1 MSDHANLVVL
11 APAAA
16 TLCVLAA
23 LRLAA
28 RVRRADAGT
37 PEMQAVARAIERG
50 AGVFL
55 RQEFGAVARFVA
67 VVAAA
72 LLAASALGVAGLRP
86 ATAFTF
92 VLGAAASLLT
102 GYIGMRVA
110 VQANVR
116 TAQAAGEGV
125 AAALRMAYGG
135 GSVTGLIVVGL
146 GIWGLVIAFGVVDLH
161 DAASFAAFNG
171 FAFGASSIALFAR
184 VGGGIFTK
192 AADIGADI
200 VGKLETGLAEDDPRN
215 PAAIADNVG
224 DNVGDVA
231 GMSADLFESYVG
243 SIVAAVALAAN
254 LRLGAAEV
262 ALPFL
267 LAAAGALASVV
278 AVWAAHFGRPRDGAE
293 AAAALRRGVVLAA
306 GLFAAGCAALG
317 AAGAASWA
325 HVAAAVLG
333 LVGGIA
339 IGALSEFYTAPGRG
353 PVREVAAAARAGAA
367 TVVLSGFAW
376 GMLSAALPVLA
387 VSAIALAAY
396 LLDGLFGIAVASVGM
411 LAITG
416 SIMAVDAYGPI
427 ADNAGGIAEMARLPR
442 GVREVTDQLDALGNS
457 TAAVGKGLAI
467 GSAALTALALFS
479 AYTEAARLPGLSLL
493 DAPTLAGL
501 LLGAAAPYVFA
512 AWAIRAVQRAAGEM
526 VEEVRRQFRE
536 VRGLLQGEAQPDAE
550 RCVAISSR
558 AALRE
563 MVLPGVAA
571 VLLPI
576 AVGLALGRSALGGLL
591 AGAVA
596 SGLVLAITMAN
607 AGAAWDNA
615 KKEIEAGLFG
625 GKGTPEHA
633 AAVVGDTV
641 GDPFKDTAGPSLNIL
656 IKVMCVA
663 ALLAAPLLR

>member
-1 MSDHANLVVL
+1 MPANANLIVL
-11 APAAA
+11 APVAA
-16 TLCVLAA
+16 TLCVLTA
-23 LRLAA
+23 LRLAR
-28 RVRRADAGT
+28 RVRRAGAGT
-37 PEMQAVARAIERG
+37 PEMQAIARAIERG
-50 AGVFL
+50 ASVFL
-55 RQEFGAVARFVA
+55 RQEFRAVARFVA
-67 VVAAA
+67 VVALAMV
-72 LLAASALGVAGLRP
+72 AASAWGVAGMRP

-92 VLGAAASLLT
+92 VLGASASLLA
-102 GYIGMRVA
+102 GYIGMRIA

-116 TAQAAGEGV
+116 TADAAASGV
-125 AAALRMAYGG
+125 APALRLAHSG
-135 GSVTGLIVVGL
+135 GSVTGLMVVGL
-146 GIWGLVIAFGVVDLH
+146 GLWGLLLALGVVDLR

-192 AADIGADI
+192 AADVGADI

-215 PAAIADNVG
+215 PAVIADNVG

-243 SIVAAVALAAN
+243 SIVAAVGLAVN
-254 LRLGAAEV
+254 QRLGDHAV
-262 ALPFL
+262 ALPFV
-267 LAAAGALASVV
+267 LAAVGALASI
-278 AVWAAHFGRPRDGAE
+278 AAIWAANIGRPQDGAE
-293 AAAALRRGVVLAA
+293 AAAALRRGVVLAG
-306 GLFAAGCAALG
+306 GLFAAGAAALG
-317 AAGAASWA
+317 ALGAAAWT
-325 HVAAAVLG
+325 HVATAILG
-333 LVGGIA
+333 LAGGVVL
-339 IGALSEFYTAPGRG
+339 GALSEYYTAPGRG
-353 PVREVAAAARAGAA
+353 PVREVAAAARTGPA

-387 VSAIALAAY
+387 VSGIALAAY
-396 LLDGLFGIAVASVGM
+396 MLDGLYGIAVASVGM

-427 ADNAGGIAEMARLPR
+427 ADNAGGIAEMARLPK

-479 AYTEAARLPGLSLL
+479 AFTEAARLPSLSLL
-493 DAPTLAGL
+493 DAPTLVGL
-501 LLGAAAPYVFA
+501 LLGAVTPYVFA
-512 AWAIRAVQRAAGEM
+512 AWAIRAVERAAGEM

-536 VRGLLQGEAQPDAE
+536 VRGLLQGEADPDPE

-558 AALRE
+558 AALKE

-571 VLLPI
+571 VAIPI
-576 AVGLALGRSALGGLL
+576 AVGVILGRSALGGLL
-591 AGAVA
+591 AGAAA
-596 SGLVLAITMAN
+596 SGVVLAVTMAN

-615 KKEIEAGLFG
+615 KKEIEAGLHG
-625 GKGTPEHA
+625 GKGSPAHA

-656 IKVMCVA
+656 IKVMCVV